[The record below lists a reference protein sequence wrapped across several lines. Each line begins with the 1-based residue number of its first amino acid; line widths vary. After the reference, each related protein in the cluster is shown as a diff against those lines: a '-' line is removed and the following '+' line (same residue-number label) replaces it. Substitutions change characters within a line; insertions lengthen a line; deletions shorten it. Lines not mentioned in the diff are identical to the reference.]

1 MRFVFKFFLLL
12 ILLLVLPAV
21 ALVALL
27 NWAGT
32 PLFNALLSSYLNAPA
47 KVEKVETNWFLTRLS
62 VEKLQIENPEGF
74 PKGKLLE
81 VDRLTLK
88 ISPKSYYLFQPYGEL
103 KIDRGYFHFI
113 RRSDNATNVAV
124 AFKLPYQKGKVSPLS
139 FEVENLNARVKLETL
154 ERVTYNATGIFR
166 GLGNN
171 SEFKIA
177 GSGNLQKRE
186 TVTDFIVYNWR
197 LKDNPL
203 LSKLAELL
211 NQPQL
216 RDISLSKIE
225 GTVKTQGDWLI
236 FAQRDTK
243 AFVTNSVLFAVI
255 YKGSKYNLKTKELD
269 MELSLYIPI
278 EVTVHITGT
287 TDSPQVEILKLKV
300 QGKVEEKLKDLK
312 GKVINEILNP
322 LQKLLPMPR

>member
-1 MRFVFKFFLLL
+1 MRFLFKLFFLLSVLL
-12 ILLLVLPAV
+12 ILPAV
-21 ALVALL
+21 ATVALL
-27 NWAGT
+27 KWFGT
-32 PLFNALLSSYLNAPA
+32 PLINTLLNAYLNAPA
-47 KVEKVETNWFLTRLS
+47 KVEKVETDWLLTRLI

-74 PKGKLLE
+74 PKGKLLQ
-81 VDRLTLK
+81 VDRLALN

-103 KIDRGYFHFI
+103 KIEKGYFHFI

-124 AFKLPYQKGKVSPLS
+124 AFKLPYQKAKVKPLS
-139 FEVENLNARVKLETL
+139 FEVENLNAQLKVETL
-154 ERVTYNATGIFR
+154 ERVTYHATGIFK

-171 SEFKIA
+171 SEFEIK
-177 GSGNLQKRE
+177 GSGNLQTRE

-203 LSKLAELL
+203 LSQLAELL

-216 RDISLSKIE
+216 KDISLSKIE

-236 FAQRDTK
+236 FTQRDTK
-243 AFVTNSVLFAVI
+243 AFVTNSVLFAVV

-269 MELSLYIPI
+269 MKLSLYIPI
-278 EVTVHITGT
+278 EVTVHVTGT
-287 TDSPQVEILKLKV
+287 TDSPHVEILNLKTRGEV
-300 QGKVEEKLKDLK
+300 KEKLENLK
-312 GKVINEILNP
+312 EKVIKEFLNP